1 MQNKPEVPAEAE
13 MELQLRQA
21 LIDKAVT
28 QGKFEIVA
36 DLLHD
41 IGNAIVGFGSYL
53 TRIKSSI
60 ERDNPESLP
69 NLVRFFSDREIAMG
83 AAIGE
88 AKASAVVSML
98 NSIAE
103 AQLVS
108 REEIQGSLAKQL
120 TIITHI
126 QEMLAIQRQY
136 VAGQATNERK
146 AANLRAIINDCLS
159 MLYASFDKKGITI
172 SLNATVDSPVIHGDR
187 TRLMQVIMNILKNC
201 VEAIDNNSGERSI
214 AIRLYGEEDFLI
226 LEIEDTGNGFDAT
239 TAGRL
244 FERGFTTKSSGTG
257 LGLQHCRGIIESH
270 NGAISLTSK
279 GVGKGAFARIKFK
292 K

>member
-1 MQNKPEVPAEAE
+1 MQNKSEELAE
-13 MELQLRQA
+13 MEQQLQQA

-36 DLLHD
+36 DVLHD

-53 TRIKSSI
+53 TRIKGSI

-69 NLVRFFSDREIAMG
+69 NLVRFFSDRETAVG

-88 AKASAVVSML
+88 TKASAVVSML

-103 AQLVS
+103 SQLVG
-108 REEIQGSLAKQL
+108 REEIQRSIEKQL

-136 VAGQATNERK
+136 VAGQETHERK
-146 AANLRAIINDCLS
+146 PSNLRAIINDCLS
-159 MLYASFDKKGITI
+159 MLYASFDKKGITVR
-172 SLNATVDSPVIHGDR
+172 LNATAEPPVIYGDR
-187 TRLMQVIMNILKNC
+187 TRLMQVIMNLLKNSI
-201 VEAIDNNSGERSI
+201 EAIDSNAAEKSI
-214 AIRLYGEEDFLI
+214 SIRLYREMDFLI
-226 LEIEDTGNGFDAT
+226 LEIEDTGNGFDAE

-257 LGLQHCRGIIESH
+257 LGLQHCREIIESH
-270 NGAISLTSK
+270 AGRITLNSN
-279 GVGKGAFARIKFK
+279 GVGRGAFLEIKLK
-292 K
+292 Q

>member
-187 TRLMQVIMNILKNC
+187 TRLMQVIMNILKN
-201 VEAIDNNSGERSI
+201 SSKPSI
-214 AIRLYGEEDFLI
+214 TTPGRDLSPSACMGRRIFLSW
-226 LEIEDTGNGFDAT
+226 
-239 TAGRL
+239 
-244 FERGFTTKSSGTG
+244 K
-257 LGLQHCRGIIESH
+257 
-270 NGAISLTSK
+270 
-279 GVGKGAFARIKFK
+279 
-292 K
+292 